1 MFSGLKKIK
10 LEVNNKD
17 TWKILKCLDIKKCT
31 AKYSTSK
38 KKSSEKLENILI
50 EWKWKQ
56 NISNFGGC
64 KLVS

>member
-31 AKYSTSK
+31 AKYSYIK
-38 KKSSEKLENILI
+38 KEIIREIRKIILMNENESRIY
-50 EWKWKQ
+50 Q
-56 NISNFGGC
+56 T
-64 KLVS
+64 LVDAN